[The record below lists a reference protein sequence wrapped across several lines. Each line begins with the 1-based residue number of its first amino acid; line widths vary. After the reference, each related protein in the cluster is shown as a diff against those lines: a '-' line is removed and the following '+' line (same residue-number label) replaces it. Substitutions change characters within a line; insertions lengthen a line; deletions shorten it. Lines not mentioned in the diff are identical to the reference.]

1 MSSTNPLLSNTAYQ
15 LLRGRLGIF
24 TDADITLGSDGS
36 LSQSALFGENDAEQ
50 ANVQPSTIDGVN
62 NAADYLRKIGGY
74 RQQDRMIADK
84 RKSLNRA
91 VKYSYQG
98 AFVTKIVES
107 AEGADVM
114 VPVGDAVSPTS
125 VRALINPNRLKQD
138 YDDKI
143 ISVGYEHGFRP
154 GDVFKWN
161 NTGSYWLIYLQDLTE
176 VAYFRGDIRKCR
188 YQISFKDDTGATK
201 TVYAAVRGPVETK
214 LDSTEKDGIS
224 IDSPN
229 FSLNILMPKTVDTLK
244 AFQRYNKFFLNTVG
258 DDSKLQVWR
267 VEATDSIST
276 PGILEI
282 NAIEYYVNKDE
293 DDIPNQVVG
302 GLVVEPIDPNEE
314 EINLTIVGE
323 TFIKPKKEY
332 IYTFN
337 GALISDWVIS
347 SKTNVISSE
356 EIDEHTI
363 KLKWNSSYSGQFNLS
378 YGSYTKTIVVESLF

>member
-1 MSSTNPLLSNTAYQ
+1 MSSTNPFLSNTAYQ
-15 LLRGRLGIF
+15 LLRGRLGVF
-24 TDADITLGSDGS
+24 TDAAITLDSDGS
-36 LSQSALFGENDAEQ
+36 LSQSALSGENDAEQ

-62 NAADYLRKIGGY
+62 NAADYLRRIGGY
-74 RQQDRMIADK
+74 RQQDRMITDK

-125 VRALINPNRLKQD
+125 VRALINPNKLKQD

-188 YQISFKDDTGATK
+188 YQISFKDESGVTK

-214 LDSTEKDGIS
+214 INSYQKEGVVVDT
-224 IDSPN
+224 PN
-229 FSLNILMPKTVDTLK
+229 FSLNILMPKTADTLK
-244 AFQRYNKFFLNTVG
+244 AFQRYNKFFLKTLEDSETV
-258 DDSKLQVWR
+258 VWR
-267 VEATDSIST
+267 VEATDSISM

-282 NAIEYYVNKDE
+282 NAAEYYINKDE
-293 DDIPNQVVG
+293 DDVSAALVG
-302 GLVVEPIDPNEE
+302 GLIVEPADPNIEE
-314 EINLTIVGE
+314 ANEAIVGE

-332 IYTFN
+332 IYTFS
-337 GALISDWVIS
+337 GALISDWTIVAQ
-347 SKTNVISSE
+347 TNVISSQ

-363 KLKWNSSYSGQFNLS
+363 KIKWDSSYSGQFELK
-378 YGSYTKTIVVESLF
+378 YGSYSKTIVVESLF

>member
-1 MSSTNPLLSNTAYQ
+1 MSSTNPFLSNTAYQ

-50 ANVQPSTIDGVN
+50 ASVQPSTIDGVN

-74 RQQDRMIADK
+74 RQQDRMITDK

-125 VRALINPNRLKQD
+125 VRALINPNKLKQD

-161 NTGSYWLIYLQDLTE
+161 NTGTYWLVYLQDLTE
-176 VAYFRGDIRKCR
+176 LAYFRGDIRKCR
-188 YQISFKDDTGATK
+188 YEISFVDDLGNTK
-201 TVYAAVRGPVETK
+201 TIYAAVRGPVETK
-214 LDSTEKDGIS
+214 VSSIQKEGIS
-224 IDSPN
+224 IDVPN
-229 FSLNILMPKTVDTLK
+229 SSLNILMPKTNDTLK
-244 AFQRYNKFFLNTVG
+244 AFQRYNKFFLKTLEGNTP
-258 DDSKLQVWR
+258 LVWR
-267 VEATDSIST
+267 VEATDSVSM
-276 PGILEI
+276 PGVLEI
-282 NAIEYYVNKDE
+282 NAVEYYVNKDE
-293 DDIPNQVVG
+293 DDTQNSLVG
-302 GLVVEPIDPNEE
+302 GLIVKPLDPNTEE
-314 EINLTIVGE
+314 SNEAIVGE

-332 IYTFN
+332 TYTFS
-337 GALISDWVIS
+337 GAMISDWTIVAQ
-347 SKTNVISSE
+347 TNVISFE

-363 KLKWNSSYSGQFNLS
+363 KLKWNSSYSGQFELK
-378 YGSYTKTIVVESLF
+378 YGTYSKTIVVESLF

>member
-114 VPVGDAVSPTS
+114 VPVGDAISPTS

-214 LDSTEKDGIS
+214 MDSIQKDNLIM
-224 IDSPN
+224 DTPN
-229 FSLNILMPKTVDTLK
+229 SSLNILMPKTEDTLK
-244 AFQRYNKFFLNTVG
+244 AFQRYSKFFLKTLE
-258 DDSKLQVWR
+258 DSHALVWR
-267 VEATDSIST
+267 VEATDAVSM
-276 PGILEI
+276 PGVLEI
-282 NAIEYYVNKDE
+282 NAIEYYVNTSE
-293 DDIPNQVVG
+293 DDITNSVVG
-302 GLVVEPIDPNEE
+302 GLIVEDIDPNTEE
-314 EINLTIVGE
+314 TNDAIVGE

-332 IYTFN
+332 TYTFS
-337 GALISDWVIS
+337 GALISDWTIEA
-347 SKTNVISSE
+347 KTNAISYE

-363 KLKWNSSYSGQFNLS
+363 KLKWNSSYSGQFNLK
-378 YGSYTKTIVVESLF
+378 YGSFSKTIVVESLF

>member
-114 VPVGDAVSPTS
+114 VPVGDVISSTS

-188 YQISFKDDTGATK
+188 YQISFKDETGATK
-201 TVYAAVRGPVETK
+201 TIYAAVRGPVETK
-214 LDSTEKDGIS
+214 VNSIQKEGIS
-224 IDSPN
+224 VDVPN
-229 FSLNILMPKTVDTLK
+229 SSLNILMPKTTDTLK
-244 AFQRYNKFFLNTVG
+244 AFQRYDKFFLKTLE
-258 DDSKLQVWR
+258 SSEALVWR
-267 VEATDSIST
+267 VEATDSVSM
-276 PGILEI
+276 PGVLEI
-282 NAIEYYVNKDE
+282 NAVEYYVNKDE
-293 DDIPNQVVG
+293 DDVSNSVVS
-302 GLVVEPIDPNEE
+302 GLIVAPVDPNTTESNE
-314 EINLTIVGE
+314 AIVGE

-332 IYTFN
+332 VYTFS
-337 GALISDWVIS
+337 GALISDWAIVAQ
-347 SKTNVISSE
+347 TNVISSE
-356 EIDEHTI
+356 EVDEHTI
-363 KLKWNSSYSGQFNLS
+363 KIKWNSSYSGQFELK
-378 YGSYTKTIVVESLF
+378 YGSYSKTIVVESLF

>member
-125 VRALINPNRLKQD
+125 VRALINPNKLKQD

-143 ISVGYEHGFRP
+143 ISIGYEHGFKP

-214 LDSTEKDGIS
+214 MDSIQKDNLIM
-224 IDSPN
+224 DTPN
-229 FSLNILMPKTVDTLK
+229 SSLNILMPKTEDTLK
-244 AFQRYNKFFLNTVG
+244 AFQRYSKFFLKTLE
-258 DDSKLQVWR
+258 DSHALVWR
-267 VEATDSIST
+267 VEATDAVSM
-276 PGILEI
+276 PGVLEI
-282 NAIEYYVNKDE
+282 NAIEYYVNTSE
-293 DDIPNQVVG
+293 DDI
-302 GLVVEPIDPNEE
+302 
-314 EINLTIVGE
+314 
-323 TFIKPKKEY
+323 
-332 IYTFN
+332 
-337 GALISDWVIS
+337 
-347 SKTNVISSE
+347 TN
-356 EIDEHTI
+356 
-363 KLKWNSSYSGQFNLS
+363 
-378 YGSYTKTIVVESLF
+378 